1 MEIVRNKE
9 GARYTPAGHDASVQS
24 RIIYKN
30 GIDTHVT
37 TFPPR
42 SGMEEEVHEDK
53 THVFYVLQGKMDVLQ
68 HGKLLG
74 TLEADDAVVIHAGEL
89 HEISNNS
96 DSDVVFLAI
105 TFKQE

>member
-1 MEIVRNKE
+1 MKIIRNHE
-9 GARYTPAGHDASVQS
+9 GAYYTPAGHDASVRS
-24 RIIYKN
+24 RSIYKD
-30 GIDTHVT
+30 GIDVHVT

-53 THVFYVLQGKMDVLQ
+53 SHVFYVLQGSMDVLQ

-74 TLEADDAVVIHAGEL
+74 TLEADDAVVIPAGEL

-96 DSDVVFLAI
+96 DHDVVFLAI